1 MERWWCLMVVVVVA
15 VVGRRGEGYP
25 EEDLVVKLPG
35 QPKVGFR
42 QYAGYVVVDEK
53 AGRSL
58 FYYFAEADGDA
69 HAKPLTLWLN
79 GGWCSMAFPVAKVT
93 LFSSFSLVFPI
104 IFDVLWVSGLLLFH
118 ALFSLAIVFVTKMS
132 VGVDVCMSIERY
144 FYFNLPQVQLA
155 LHANRTK
162 LPYSWGMCSG

>member
-25 EEDLVVKLPG
+25 EEDLVVRLPE

-42 QYAGYVVVDEK
+42 QYAGYVDVDEK

-79 GGWCSMAFPVAKVT
+79 GGWCLMAFLVAKVT
-93 LFSSFSLVFPI
+93 LFSSFSLIFPI

-118 ALFSLAIVFVTKMS
+118 VLFSLAIVFVLSSSKLFFS
-132 VGVDVCMSIERY
+132 HCGCSFLSWFWWFCYCSIVGIFSI
-144 FYFNLPQVQLA
+144 V
-155 LHANRTK
+155 
-162 LPYSWGMCSG
+162 